1 MRKLV
6 YLWSKDT
13 EIKNIKIAK
22 RDDELIIIFD
32 EDEIKENKKG
42 ELIKHT
48 YTTIV
53 QVNQPKEVNND

>member
-1 MRKLV
+1 M